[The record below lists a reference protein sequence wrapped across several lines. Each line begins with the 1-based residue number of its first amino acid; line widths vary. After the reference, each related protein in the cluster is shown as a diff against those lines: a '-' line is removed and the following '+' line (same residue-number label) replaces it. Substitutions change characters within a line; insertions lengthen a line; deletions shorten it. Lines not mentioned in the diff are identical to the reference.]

1 MFIDTSPTAC
11 EASPQ
16 LLPVKSPPT
25 VGPSHITPA
34 SRTKTEKISRRRSL
48 AKKFK
53 APASA
58 KIYTV
63 AELLSATNNFSEENL
78 LGEGS
83 LGSVYKAK
91 FPDGHVII

>member
-25 VGPSHITPA
+25 VGPSHINPA

-63 AELLSATNNFSEENL
+63 AELLSATNNFSEDNL